1 MTEPTYNFKCLGDT
15 KRDDG
20 TIDHYIIEVT
30 DTRDGRAEV
39 LQVKAGQLLSAQSMK
54 TTLLKRRMFYTV
66 KQKKHEEMLLN
77 MFDPLPGPR

>member
-1 MTEPTYNFKCLGDT
+1 MAETAYNFKCLGDI

-30 DTRDGRAEV
+30 DARDGRAEV

-66 KQKKHEEMLLN
+66 KQRKHDEMLLK
-77 MFDPLPGPR
+77 MFDPQPESN